1 MQTQGSNQRKI
12 AVHKHSKL
20 VASPTIKK
28 AKGPKACQ
36 LGCNKQI
43 KKILDVTED
52 LAIAALKIN
61 KLQLKISI
69 AKQTIIQQVE
79 IVAKVKRGAARAVR
93 RVHQQIEQLV
103 QRSETYQLQTTRN
116 HQGQRTDILQKTTR
130 IRPLLNVTRKQHKIA
145 ECEQPIQGAGV
156 RAQVVLAIQDEG
168 RLRNEVLGD

>member
-93 RVHQQIEQLV
+93 RVHQQNEQLV
-103 QRSETYQLQTTRN
+103 QRSETYQLQTARN
-116 HQGQRTDILQKTTR
+116 HQG
-130 IRPLLNVTRKQHKIA
+130 
-145 ECEQPIQGAGV
+145 
-156 RAQVVLAIQDEG
+156 
-168 RLRNEVLGD
+168 